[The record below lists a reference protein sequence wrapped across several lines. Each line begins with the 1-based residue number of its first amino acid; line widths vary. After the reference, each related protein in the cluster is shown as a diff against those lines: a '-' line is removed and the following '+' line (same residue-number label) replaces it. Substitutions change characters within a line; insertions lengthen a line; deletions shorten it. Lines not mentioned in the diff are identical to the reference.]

1 MAEFLGGAAAVV
13 EDVPTGGSRVPEAH
27 ERERETN

>member
-13 EDVPTGGSRVPEAH
+13 EDVPTGGSRVPEAD
-27 ERERETN
+27 EREKKN